1 MPAAHRLN
9 NFDLI
14 RLIAAL
20 EVVIGHSVEF
30 LDVTVPPWLEPA
42 YVVLRWFPGVPVFF
56 ALSGWLLTGSL
67 ERRPDLRDYARNRM
81 LRLFPALWACV
92 LVTLVILGGAGLLF
106 RMPLGRLVAF
116 VAAQLSIGQTWAPS
130 PIDTFGLGAPDTPN
144 MSLWTIRVEV
154 GFYIALPVLLLGG
167 RRLMRTARRL
177 DILLAVIAVASFAVQ
192 AGWGDPAGEDGLPPV
207 GRLIVNSPAPYLWLF
222 VAGVLMRRHQDAV
235 LAALQGRTWC
245 WLALFM
251 VARAA
256 VYWRYE
262 ATGGAAPVAALG
274 VANLVLLAPAFA
286 LAFSADPR
294 VQRLR
299 PPIDISYGVYLWH
312 GLVINVIVQ
321 WALATGAVA
330 GLITLVSAL
339 VLGTLSW
346 FLVEAPALNLKRSRR
361 RAPAPS
367 RAG

>member
-30 LDVTVPPWLEPA
+30 LDITVPSWLAPA

-67 ERRPDLRDYARNRM
+67 ERRPDLRDYTRNRV
-81 LRLFPALWACV
+81 LRLFPALWVCV
-92 LVTLVILGGAGLLF
+92 LVTMAVLAAAGLLF
-106 RMPLGRLVAF
+106 RLPPDRLVAF
-116 VAAQLSIGQTWAPS
+116 VLAQLTIGQTWAPS

-154 GFYIALPVLLLGG
+154 GFYIALPILLLGG
-167 RRLMRTARRL
+167 RRLVRTARRL
-177 DILLAVIAVASFAVQ
+177 DVLLLLVAAASFVIQ
-192 AGWGDPAGEDGLPPV
+192 AGWGDPAVEDGLPLL
-207 GRLIVNSPAPYLWLF
+207 GRLVVNSPAPYLWLF
-222 VAGVLMRRHQDAV
+222 VAGALMRRHQETV
-235 LAALQGRTWC
+235 LAAFRNRTGW
-245 WLALFM
+245 WLVVFLA
-251 VARAA
+251 ARGL

-262 ATGGAAPVAALG
+262 AGGGSAPMAALG
-274 VANLVLLAPAFA
+274 VANLLLLGPAFA
-286 LAFSADPR
+286 LAFSGNAVIR
-294 VQRLR
+294 RLR

-321 WALATGAVA
+321 WALATGAAA
-330 GLITLVSAL
+330 GLITIAAAVL
-339 VLGTLSW
+339 LGTLSW
-346 FLVEAPALNLKRSRR
+346 YLVEAPALNLKRSARSAPTP
-361 RAPAPS
+361 RAS
-367 RAG
+367 